1 MASIKETRDA
11 IKALPGMTAMH
22 ADGEWRVT
30 VNLYRLSE
38 RYPDKNTAWCEEKQ
52 EAMAYYT
59 DDAEDALMTAKS
71 MSTAWEADALKG
83 HAAGV
88 SVNEAGLTERQQW
101 AIDTFRASKGRN
113 WKSALRANWERA
125 SYPGINA
132 DDAAALQQVRNTLG
146 PEWLNKYRPTEAQD
160 NAKQRQYLF
169 LTLEDTTTAA
179 FEDLGH
185 SVEIKRI
192 LVETAH
198 KIAVDGFG
206 DGFLLNDLNGNVVGR
221 VEPHADSMI
230 EPLELPPGGV
240 RIGLELHSPALAEG
254 HDQAMEVCAAI
265 LTASSKIGEVGT
277 GTHVLLRNERGIC
290 GALGV
295 SLLPDRV
302 LKPEAACRSLG
313 SGGDALEP

>member
-59 DDAEDALMTAKS
+59 EDAMDALMTARS
-71 MSTAWEADALKG
+71 MSKAWEAGAQQEYAAAALG
-83 HAAGV
+83 SG
-88 SVNEAGLTERQQW
+88 AGLTERQQQ
-101 AIDTFRASKGRN
+101 AIDVFRTSKGRN
-113 WKSALRANWERA
+113 WKSVLRANWERA
-125 SYPGINA
+125 NYPGVSQ
-132 DDAAALQQVRNTLG
+132 DDAAALQQVRNSLG
-146 PEWLNKYRPTEAQD
+146 PEWLNKYKPSEARPQVRKGAF
-160 NAKQRQYLF
+160 LF
-169 LTLEDTTTAA
+169 VTLENTATAA

-185 SVEIKRI
+185 DVEIKRI

-198 KIAVDGFG
+198 RIAVDGFG
-206 DGFLLNDLNGNVVGR
+206 DGFALTDLNGNVVGR
-221 VEPHADSMI
+221 VERHTDSMI
-230 EPLELPPGGV
+230 EPLELSPGAV
-240 RIGLELHSPALAEG
+240 RIGLDLHSPALAEG

-265 LTASSKIGEVGT
+265 LSASCTVGELGT
-277 GTHVLLRNERGIC
+277 GTHVVLRNERGAF

-295 SLLPDRV
+295 NPLPSRH
-302 LKPEAACRSLG
+302 LNPEDGSTLG
-313 SGGDALEP
+313 VDYA